1 MFAENEEASPWE
13 PLSVTK
19 GFKAGENTLSLFSGG
34 WSHSGNYN
42 LGSEFVRVAHDIA
55 RFEFPSGATVIISPQ
70 RAEAL
75 KREGMSKADAIE
87 FLWRNAVLPLG
98 ELRKERFF
106 REPKEL
112 AGHPDSELAPVYSK
126 GTLEIV
132 VAGGDAAPM
141 MQAWHFY
148 RPITVSIDK
157 WR

>member
-1 MFAENEEASPWE
+1 M
-13 PLSVTK
+13 
-19 GFKAGENTLSLFSGG
+19 FSGG

-55 RFEFPSGATVIISPQ
+55 RFEFPQGATVIVSPQ

-75 KREGMSKADAIE
+75 KREGMSKADAID

-106 REPKEL
+106 RETPAM
-112 AGHPDSELAPVYSK
+112 AGHPDSELVPVYPK
-126 GTLEIV
+126 GSLEIV

-141 MQAWHFY
+141 MQAWHMY
-148 RPITVSIDK
+148 RPVTVSIDK